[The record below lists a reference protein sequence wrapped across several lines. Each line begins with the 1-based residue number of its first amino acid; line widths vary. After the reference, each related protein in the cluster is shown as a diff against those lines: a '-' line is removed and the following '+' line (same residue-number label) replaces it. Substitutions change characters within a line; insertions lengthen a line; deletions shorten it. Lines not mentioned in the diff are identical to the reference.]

1 MTENVPVD
9 LQVEALLFSSEVPLP
24 ARRLAD
30 LTGQP
35 RGQILEAVDHLNVH
49 YAETQRSFRIV
60 EIAGGYQ
67 MVTTP
72 QFAGVLA
79 ELHRERIPARLSQA
93 ALETLA
99 IIAFRQPVTR
109 AEIDRIRGVSAS
121 DGVLRHLLERK
132 VVRIAGRAE
141 APGRPLLYGTTS
153 EFLGYFGLPS
163 LGDLPRR
170 EELEA
175 MLADESAGGPP
186 NPSED
191 ASPSELE
198 SHSGEESD
206 DREGI
211 PAP

>member
-1 MTENVPVD
+1 MTENHSLD
-9 LQVEALLFSSEVPLP
+9 SQIEALLFSSEVPLP
-24 ARRLAD
+24 ARRLAE
-30 LTGQP
+30 LTGQAK
-35 RGQILEAVDHLNVH
+35 GQVLEAMDRLNVH
-49 YAETQRSFRIV
+49 YAETKRSFRIV
-60 EIAGGYQ
+60 EIAGGHQ

-72 QFAGVLA
+72 DFADVLA
-79 ELHRERIPARLSQA
+79 ELHRESIPTRLSQA

-109 AEIDRIRGVSAS
+109 AEIDRVRGVSAS

-141 APGRPLLYGTTS
+141 APGRPLLYGTTA

-163 LGDLPRR
+163 LSDLPRR
-170 EELEA
+170 DELEA
-175 MLADESAGGPP
+175 MLAGEAAARSA
-186 NPSED
+186 NPSEE
-191 ASPSELE
+191 AVPSETE

>member
-1 MTENVPVD
+1 MSENHSID
-9 LQVEALLFSSEVPLP
+9 SKVEALLFSSEVPLP

-30 LTGQP
+30 LTGEAK
-35 RGQILEAVDHLNVH
+35 GQVLEAVDRLNVL
-49 YAETQRSFRIV
+49 YGETRRSFRIV

-67 MVTTP
+67 MVTMP
-72 QFAGVLA
+72 EFADVLS
-79 ELHRERIPARLSQA
+79 ELHRESIPTRLSQA

-99 IIAFRQPVTR
+99 IVAFRQPVTR

-141 APGRPLLYGTTS
+141 APGRPLLYGTTR

-163 LGDLPRR
+163 LSDLPRR

-175 MLADESAGGPP
+175 MLASEPA
-186 NPSED
+186 NVTED
-191 ASPSELE
+191 APEEAPGAELE